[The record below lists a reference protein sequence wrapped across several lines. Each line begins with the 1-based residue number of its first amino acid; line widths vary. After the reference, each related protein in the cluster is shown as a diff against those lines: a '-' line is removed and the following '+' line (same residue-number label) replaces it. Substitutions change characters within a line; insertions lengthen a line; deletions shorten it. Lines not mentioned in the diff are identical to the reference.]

1 MPTAASGPAEGNTGN
16 PENTEDASLG
26 SLVTTAVADV
36 QKLLQQELALAKA
49 ELREEASRAG
59 KAAGM
64 YGGAGFAGYMVL
76 VLLSAAAV
84 IGLGHVIGAGWSAL
98 IVAAVWAI
106 AAAVMFAMG
115 RSRMRTVSPKP
126 ERTIETLKE
135 DAQWARHPTK

>member
-1 MPTAASGPAEGNTGN
+1 MPAAASGPAEENTGV

-26 SLVTTAVADV
+26 TLVTTAVADV

-49 ELREEASRAG
+49 ELREEAGRAG

-98 IVAAVWAI
+98 VVAVVWAI